1 MCGRFSQTQN
11 LNQLMT
17 RFLIED
23 AVLDLKP
30 RYNIAPSQDVSVVI
44 SHSGKR
50 SLNLFH
56 WGLIPS
62 WAKERSIGNKMINAR
77 AETLKEKPSFKRLI
91 QKKRLLIP
99 ADGFYEWQKDATGKT
114 KTPFFI
120 GLKSKELFGFAG
132 LWDAWKSPEGEEV
145 RTFTIITTDANEVL
159 RPIHGRMPV
168 ILKKEDE
175 EAWLDPE
182 SMLEKVLGFLAPYP
196 EAEMAAY
203 PVSKLVNSPK
213 NDSPE
218 CVTPIVKQ

>member
-1 MCGRFSQTQN
+1 MCGRFSQTQS
-11 LNQLMT
+11 LNQLTT
-17 RFLIED
+17 RFLIPD

-44 SHSGKR
+44 NQSGKR

-62 WAKERSIGNKMINAR
+62 WAKERAIGNKMINAR

-132 LWDAWKSPEGEEV
+132 LWDVWKSPEGEEV
-145 RTFTIITTDANEVL
+145 RSFTIITTDANGVL
-159 RPIHGRMPV
+159 RPIHDRMPV

-175 EAWLDPE
+175 AAWLDPE
-182 SMLEKVLGFLAPYP
+182 LQLEKVLGFLAPYP
-196 EAEMAAY
+196 ETEMVAY
-203 PVSKLVNSPK
+203 PVSRLVNSPK

-218 CVTPIVKQ
+218 CVQQI